1 MADARFHRPRGA
13 ARWTTRVVLLA
24 LALALVACG
33 EGEGPVG
40 APGGRDG
47 VELRYVTPRLQ
58 VRPVGPSSRVVLSL
72 VARRPGRDGEV
83 EPWPGAVFEVRRE
96 AGAAQPEAFI
106 AETDDRGVATIQ
118 VTTPGTADETKIE
131 FVLRGDRR
139 QHLPFDVVTAP
150 TREVDL
156 EVGEV
161 EEIEPASEGVL
172 LRFDAGPDRDIA
184 LIPYQLDP
192 DRSGAS
198 YRLLHQGADLDP
210 DAVGFGI
217 EPPAVPGTRSAV
229 QVHDYG
235 HVEPGTFYSGG
246 LTPAG
251 VPPSLNIESCRIEAD
266 RRAPLRYLGQR
277 VALYVDAPP
286 EQHQAR
292 IDSLGREF
300 DERIFP
306 TNTEIF
312 GQTTDE
318 DGNGVV
324 LVVMTPELQGLGGV
338 YCDALRTL
346 AVELFYAVWNAD
358 DPIDAPLATLAHEHQ
373 HVINAGHHLRTRGGI
388 GDDRWV
394 GEGLSFV
401 AEALNGYWRS
411 PLVRVWLFLSGQNG
425 GMSMLPLEY
434 GGAFADE
441 YQMFFLYLGDRFGRD
456 VYRRLGTSG
465 RTGVSNVEHVTGM
478 PFDSLVRDWF
488 VANAVNG
495 HGTALAP
502 RYRYS
507 TIDFGGMGEEI
518 AACQCLPRERFDGMN
533 LESLSLANAFDI
545 FRSMEGYDADYYR
558 LRPPEGEPG
567 RRYELYFDAF
577 RGRAVRLA
585 IVRLR

>member
-1 MADARFHRPRGA
+1 MADARFPRHRGA
-13 ARWTTRVVLLA
+13 ARWTARGAVLV

-33 EGEGPVG
+33 EDDGPVG

-47 VELRYVTPRLQ
+47 VELRYMTPRLQ
-58 VRPVGPSSRVVLSL
+58 VRPVGASSRVVLSL

-83 EPWPGAVFEVRRE
+83 EPWAGAEFEVRRE
-96 AGAAQPEAFI
+96 VGAAELGASLV
-106 AETDDRGVATIQ
+106 ETDDQGVATVH
-118 VTTPGTADETKIE
+118 VTTPGTVDETKIE

-150 TREVDL
+150 THDVDL
-156 EVGEV
+156 DVGGI
-161 EEIEPASEGVL
+161 EEIEPAPEGVL
-172 LRFDAGPDRDIA
+172 LRFDAGPDREVA

-198 YRLLHQGADLDP
+198 YRLLHQAASMDP
-210 DAVGFGI
+210 NSVGFGI
-217 EPPAVPGTRSAV
+217 EPPAVPGSRPDV

-235 HVEPGTFYSGG
+235 HVEAGTFYSGE
-246 LTPAG
+246 LIPAG
-251 VPPSLNIESCRIEAD
+251 VPPSLNIKSCRIEAD

-300 DERIFP
+300 DEKIFP

-312 GQTTDE
+312 GPTTDE

-324 LVVMTPELQGLGGV
+324 LVVMTPELRGLGGV
-338 YCDALRTL
+338 YCDALRTI
-346 AVELFYAVWNAD
+346 AAELFYAVWNPD

-373 HVINAGHHLRTRGGI
+373 HLVNAGHHLRTRGGI

-394 GEGLSFV
+394 NEGLSFV
-401 AEALNGYWRS
+401 AEVLNGYWRS
-411 PLVRVWLFLSGQNG
+411 PLVRVWQFLSGQNG

-434 GGAFADE
+434 GTTFADE
-441 YQMFFLYLGDRFGRD
+441 YQMFFVYLGDRFGRD
-456 VYRRLGTSG
+456 VYHRLGTSG
-465 RTGVSNVEHVTGM
+465 RTGVANVEHVTGV

-488 VANAVNG
+488 MANAMNG
-495 HGTALAP
+495 HATAPAP
-502 RYRYS
+502 RFRYT
-507 TIDFGGMGEEI
+507 TIDLGGMGDEI
-518 AACQCLPRERFDGMN
+518 AACGCLPGQGFEGMN
-533 LESLSLANAFDI
+533 LEPLLLANSFDI

-558 LRPPEGEPG
+558 LHPPDDEPG

-585 IVRLR
+585 VVRLR